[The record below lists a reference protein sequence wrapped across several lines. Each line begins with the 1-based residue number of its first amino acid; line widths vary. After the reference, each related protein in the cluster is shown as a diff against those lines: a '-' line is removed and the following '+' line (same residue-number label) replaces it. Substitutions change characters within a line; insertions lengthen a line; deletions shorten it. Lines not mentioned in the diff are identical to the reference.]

1 MSADGASSATAVK
14 LTVVQPVADSSGAG
28 LRRERST
35 PQPAPHRLVI
45 EEGARPG
52 TFVYKTIDRTTG
64 EVIRQL
70 PREDVIRLRD
80 QPSVP
85 TGRVA
90 DITA

>member
-1 MSADGASSATAVK
+1 MSADGASASTAVR
-14 LTVVQPVADSSGAG
+14 LTVVQPAAESSGTG

-45 EEGARPG
+45 EEGSRPG

-70 PREDVIRLRD
+70 PREDVIRLKD
-80 QPSVP
+80 QPSIP

>member
-1 MSADGASSATAVK
+1 MSADGASSATAVT
-14 LTVVQPVADSSGAG
+14 LRLVQPAADSSGAG

-35 PQPAPHRLVI
+35 PQPAPYRLVI
-45 EEGARPG
+45 EEGTRPG
-52 TFVYKTIDRTTG
+52 TFVYKTIDRLTG

-80 QPSVP
+80 QPSIP